1 MIFNRQPWRLP
12 VFFLKENLVNLRII
26 SDKRYN
32 EFEVVLL
39 MDIRQVV
46 NLKTDE
52 ELVILILENQGYFTY
67 LIERYERKLLAYI
80 LRISNVSHQEAED
93 VLQDVFIKVYQNLN
107 DFDPDLKFSSWI
119 YRITHNEVIS
129 NYRKRR
135 SRDKDLSIDIDDA
148 DLENFA
154 SDLDITQELDD
165 KFLRA
170 NIFKVL
176 DKLDIKYREVL
187 VLKFLEEKNY
197 REISD
202 IIKKPMGT
210 VATLINR
217 AKKAFLVE
225 LHKQSIKFK

>member
-1 MIFNRQPWRLP
+1 
-12 VFFLKENLVNLRII
+12 
-26 SDKRYN
+26 
-32 EFEVVLL
+32 
-39 MDIRQVV
+39 MDIRQDV

-67 LIERYERKLLAYI
+67 LIERYERKLLAYV

-93 VLQDVFIKVYQNLN
+93 ILQDVFIKVYQNLN

-135 SRDKDLSIDIDDA
+135 SRDKDLVIDIDDA

-165 KFLRA
+165 KLLRQ

-217 AKKAFLVE
+217 AKKAFLTE
-225 LHKQSIKFK
+225 LHKQSINFK

>member
-1 MIFNRQPWRLP
+1 M
-12 VFFLKENLVNLRII
+12 RII

-39 MDIRQVV
+39 MDIRQDV

-135 SRDKDLSIDIDDA
+135 SRDKDLVIDIDDA
-148 DLENFA
+148 DLQNFA

-176 DKLDIKYREVL
+176 DNLDIKYREVL

-225 LHKQSIKFK
+225 LHKQRINFK